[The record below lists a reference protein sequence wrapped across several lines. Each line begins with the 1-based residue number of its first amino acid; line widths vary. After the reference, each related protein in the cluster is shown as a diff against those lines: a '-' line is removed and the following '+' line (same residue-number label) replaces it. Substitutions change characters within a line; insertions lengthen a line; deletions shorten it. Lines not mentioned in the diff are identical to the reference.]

1 MISIYFCSFCALQL
15 PKMFLH
21 KKVTQLGNAFLLAKT
36 LKRSLIA
43 APPTVSLQNILQ
55 SKQSAIKVIES
66 LKPMS
71 LCAFTLLPLDGAYPL
86 SKSKVFVKRHLLVEL
101 VSKDVRKLISTQVQ
115 KYN

>member
-1 MISIYFCSFCALQL
+1 MIFLYFCSFCALQL

-66 LKPMS
+66 LKP
-71 LCAFTLLPLDGAYPL
+71 LGLRAFTLFPLDGAYPL
-86 SKSKVFVKRHLLVEL
+86 SKSKVSVKRHLLVVL
-101 VSKDVRKLISTQVQ
+101 VSKYFLKLMRFR
-115 KYN
+115 NN